1 MTHDND
7 NPVLLGQRKV
17 DHLNLCNDAQVE
29 ARGRSTLLEQVHLM
43 HDSLPELA
51 FADLNT
57 QVELCGRTLA
67 APLMVSG
74 MTGGADAA
82 REINRTIAR
91 VAERYGLAFG
101 VGSQRA
107 MLRDPALTASY
118 EVRDV
123 APNLV
128 LFGNIGAVQA
138 TTSTTSEISELV
150 KRIGADALCVHLNP
164 GQEMIQAHGDRDFQG
179 CADAIERLANELHVP
194 VIAKET
200 GCGMSRRTLARLRKA
215 GITTVDVSGAGGTT
229 WVGVEAL
236 RARGVQAQLGELL
249 WDWGVPTA
257 PSIAWAAESGMVT
270 IASGG
275 IRNGLD
281 AARAIALGAR
291 VASSALPWLR
301 ATMARGEE
309 GAQQVAEEQLLALR
323 TIMVLTGSADVA
335 ALQRA
340 PRLYGSELQQWLNH
354 T

>member
-7 NPVLLGQRKV
+7 SPVLLAQRKV
-17 DHLNLCNDAQVE
+17 DHLNLCNDAPVE

-43 HDSLPELA
+43 HDSLPELTFDA
-51 FADLNT
+51 LNT
-57 QVELCGRTLA
+57 RVELCGRTLA

-82 REINRTIAR
+82 RDINRTIAR
-91 VAERYGLAFG
+91 VAERHGLAFG

-107 MLRDPALTASY
+107 MLRDPSLTSSY

-123 APNLV
+123 APDVV

-138 TTSTTSEISELV
+138 AASSTAEIRELV
-150 KRIGADALCVHLNP
+150 RRIGADALCVHLNP
-164 GQEMIQAHGDRDFQG
+164 GQEMIQAHGDRDFRG
-179 CADAIERLANELHVP
+179 CADAIERLANELDVP

-215 GITTVDVSGAGGTT
+215 GITTVDVSGTGGTT

-257 PSIAWAAESGMVT
+257 PAVAWAAQSGMVT

-301 ATMARGEE
+301 ATMSRGEE
-309 GAQQVAEEQLLALR
+309 GAEQVAEEQLLALK
-323 TIMVLTGSADVA
+323 TVMMLTGSADVA
-335 ALQRA
+335 SLQRV
-340 PRLYGSELQQWLNH
+340 PRLYGSELQQWLIH
-354 T
+354 A

>member
-17 DHLNLCNDAQVE
+17 DHLNLCNDADVE
-29 ARGRSTLLEQVHLM
+29 SRGRTTLLEQVHLM
-43 HDSLPELA
+43 HDSLPELS
-51 FADLNT
+51 FAQLNT
-57 QVELCGRTLA
+57 EVALCGRTLR

-74 MTGGADAA
+74 MTGGADVA

-107 MLRDPALTASY
+107 MLRDLTLTASY

-123 APNLV
+123 APDVV

-138 TTSTTSEISELV
+138 ASSSTAEIRELV

-164 GQEMIQAHGDRDFQG
+164 GQEMIQEHGDRDFRG
-179 CADAIERLANELHVP
+179 CIDAIDRLANELDVP

-200 GCGMSRRTLARLRKA
+200 GCGMSRRTLARLRQA
-215 GITTVDVSGAGGTT
+215 GITTVDVSGTGGTT

-236 RARGVQAQLGELL
+236 RARGAQAQLGELL
-249 WDWGVPTA
+249 WNWGVPTA
-257 PSIAWAAESGMVT
+257 PSVAWAAQSGMIT

-281 AARAIALGAR
+281 AARAIVLGAT

-301 ATMARGEE
+301 ATMTRGAE
-309 GAQQVAEEQLLALR
+309 GAQEVAEEQLLALR
-323 TIMVLTGSADVA
+323 TVMLLTGSADVA

-340 PRLYGSELQQWLNH
+340 PRVYGDELQRWLNH
-354 T
+354 A

>member
-17 DHLNLCNDAQVE
+17 DHLNLCNESDVE
-29 ARGRSTLLEQVHLM
+29 SRGRTTLLEQVQLM
-43 HDSLPELA
+43 HDSLPELS
-51 FADLNT
+51 FEQLNT
-57 QVELCGRTLA
+57 EVKLCGRTLR

-107 MLRDPALTASY
+107 MLRDPALAASY

-123 APNLV
+123 APDVV

-138 TTSTTSEISELV
+138 ASSSTAEIRELV

-164 GQEMIQAHGDRDFQG
+164 GQEMIQEHGDRDFRG
-179 CADAIERLANELHVP
+179 CIDAIERLANELEVP

-200 GCGMSRRTLARLRKA
+200 GCGMSKRTLARLQEA
-215 GITTVDVSGAGGTT
+215 GITTVDVSGTGGTT

-249 WDWGVPTA
+249 WNWGVPTA
-257 PSIAWAAESGMVT
+257 ASVAWAAQSGMVT

-281 AARAIALGAR
+281 AARAIVLGAS

-301 ATMARGEE
+301 ATMARGAE
-309 GAQQVAEEQLLALR
+309 GAQEVAEEQLLALR
-323 TIMVLTGSADVA
+323 TVMLLTGSADVA

-340 PRLYGSELQQWLNH
+340 PRVYGDELQRWLNH
-354 T
+354 V